1 MQCHE
6 IYDMEFIQQIH
17 FVNTGHVLSAS
28 YYSSFQGCGSEQ
40 YKMAGLIELCSSG
53 GDMYQKETSQ

>member
-6 IYDMEFIQQIH
+6 IYDTEFIQQIH
-17 FVNTGHVLSAS
+17 FVNTGHVLS

-40 YKMAGLIELCSSG
+40 YKMAGLITLCSRG
-53 GDMYQKETSQ
+53 GDMYQK